1 MIGLVLTYLWLWLKL
16 RKHSLALPKQNTGI
30 INSRGIRLGGK
41 KLITLI
47 FKLFLCHF
55 PFAKYSPVLL
65 PTPSPHQLSAN
76 TYTFNSFKKST
87 SKTLS
92 IPSFQ
97 VPGEVEWEMYFI
109 PRLINPNR
117 VSQRVS
123 GSCMIRLKIQVGN
136 REMKKLP
143 RSSVISLFHFSW

>member
-47 FKLFLCHF
+47 FKLFYAIF
-55 PFAKYSPVLL
+55 PLQNILLSFFQLHHPTSSPQI
-65 PTPSPHQLSAN
+65 HI
-76 TYTFNSFKKST
+76 FNSFKKST

-97 VPGEVEWEMYFI
+97 VLGEVEWEMYFI

-136 REMKKLP
+136 HEMKKLP
-143 RSSVISLFHFSW
+143 RSSVISLFHFS